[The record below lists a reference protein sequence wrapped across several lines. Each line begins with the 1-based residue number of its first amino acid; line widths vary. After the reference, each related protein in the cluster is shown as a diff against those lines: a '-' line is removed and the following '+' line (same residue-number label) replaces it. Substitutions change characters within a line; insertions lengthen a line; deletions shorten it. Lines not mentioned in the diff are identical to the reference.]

1 MKRIPLFVAVFL
13 LTISCKNDKSNTTKE
28 ASFTINGEVK
38 NQQFGEIYLQILNN
52 AQSKTDT
59 LKIRNGKFEYAGKSS
74 FPELAVMVVANV
86 DKQVD
91 KKNVMIF
98 FLEPNSKIAINIDTS
113 SVEKYI
119 VTGSKS
125 NDEFVSFKKK
135 YIQPV
140 EEKEKKTFD
149 KIDPMTIKN
158 PVVMD
163 SLMKLSQTIQQEK
176 KDAILSYINSN
187 KNSYVGAAYA
197 YLFSMQEEN
206 TTFAQAIYSALSDS
220 LKKSF
225 YAVEI
230 KNKIDAVSK
239 SDVGAFAADFAS
251 IDNDGKPFKLSN
263 FYKGK
268 KLVLIDF
275 WASWCGPCRK
285 ENPNVVKAYSQYK
298 SKGFEVLGVSLDE
311 EKKDWINAIEKDK
324 LVWKQVSDLK
334 GWESQ
339 TARLYNVTAIP
350 TNFLIDGTGKI
361 IATNLRGGD
370 LEKKLAE
377 LLK

>member
-1 MKRIPLFVAVFL
+1 MKRIPLFVTVFL
-13 LTISCKNDKSNTTKE
+13 LAISCKNDKSSTAKE
-28 ASFTINGEVK
+28 FSFSINGEVK
-38 NQQFGEIYLQILNN
+38 NQQFGEAYLQILNSP
-52 AQSKTDT
+52 QSKTDT
-59 LKIRNGKFEYAGKSS
+59 LKIKNGKFEYEGKSS
-74 FPELAVMVVANV
+74 YPELAVMVLANV

-98 FLEPNSKIAINIDTS
+98 FIDPNSKIIINVDTNT
-113 SVEKYI
+113 VEKYV

-149 KIDPMTIKN
+149 KIDPMAIKN

-163 SLMKLSQTIQQEK
+163 SLMKLSQAIQQEK
-176 KDAILSYINSN
+176 KDAIVSYINLN

-197 YLFSMQEEN
+197 YLFSIQEEN
-206 TTFAQAIYSALSDS
+206 TTFAQAVYSALSDS

-239 SDVGAFAADFAS
+239 SDVGAVAADFAS
-251 IDNDGKPFKLSN
+251 IDTDGKPFKLSD

-285 ENPNVVKAYSQYK
+285 ENPNVVKAYSQYNA
-298 SKGFEVLGVSLDE
+298 KGFEVLGVSLDE

-334 GWESQ
+334 GWASQ
-339 TARLYNVTAIP
+339 AARLYNVEAIP
-350 TNFLIDGTGKI
+350 SNFLIDGTGKI
-361 IATNLRGGD
+361 IATNLRGDD
-370 LEKKLAE
+370 LDRKLAE

>member
-1 MKRIPLFVAVFL
+1 LKRIPLFVVVFL
-13 LTISCKNDKSNTTKE
+13 FAISCKNDKTNTTRE
-28 ASFTINGEVK
+28 NSFTINGEIK

-52 AQSKTDT
+52 PQAKTDT
-59 LKIRNGKFEYAGKSS
+59 LKISNGKFEYTGKSG

-91 KKNVMIF
+91 KKNVMILF
-98 FLEPNSKIAINIDTS
+98 VEPDSKISMKIDTS
-113 SVEKYI
+113 TSEKYI

-125 NDEFVSFKKK
+125 NDEFLNFKKK
-135 YIQPV
+135 YIQSV
-140 EEKEKKTFD
+140 EEKEKKTFE
-149 KIDPMTIKN
+149 KIDPMAIKN

-163 SLMKLSQTIQQEK
+163 SLMKLSQVLQQEK
-176 KDAILSYINSN
+176 KDAILAYINSN

-197 YLFSMQEEN
+197 YLFSVQEESAV
-206 TTFAQAIYSALSDS
+206 FAQAVYNALSDS

-225 YAVEI
+225 YAVEM

-239 SDVGAFAADFAS
+239 SDVGAVAADFTS
-251 IDNDGKPFKLSN
+251 IDADGKSFKLSD

-285 ENPNVVKAYSQYK
+285 ENPNVVKAYSQFH
-298 SKGFEVLGVSLDE
+298 SKGFDVLGISLDE
-311 EKKDWINAIEKDK
+311 EKKDWINAIAKDK

-334 GWESQ
+334 GWASQ
-339 TARLYNVTAIP
+339 AARLYNVEAIP

-361 IATNLRGGD
+361 LATNLRGDD
-370 LEKKLAE
+370 LEKKLSE

>member
-1 MKRIPLFVAVFL
+1 MKRIHLFVAIILFA
-13 LTISCKNDKSNTTKE
+13 ISCKNDKPNTAKE
-28 ASFTINGEVK
+28 APFTIKGEVK
-38 NQQFGEIYLQILNN
+38 NQQFGEVYLQILNN
-52 AQSKTDT
+52 PQAKTDT
-59 LKIRNGKFEYAGKSS
+59 LKIQNGKFVYTGKSS
-74 FPELAVMVVANV
+74 SPELAVMVVANLE
-86 DKQVD
+86 KQVD
-91 KKNVMIF
+91 KKNVMILF
-98 FLEPNSKIAINIDTS
+98 IEPDSKITVNVDTS
-113 SVEKYI
+113 TAEKYA

-149 KIDPMTIKN
+149 KIDPMAIKN
-158 PVVMD
+158 PIVMD
-163 SLMKLSQTIQQEK
+163 SLMKLSQSIQQEK

-206 TTFAQAIYSALSDS
+206 TAFALAVYNALSDS

-225 YAVEI
+225 YAKEM
-230 KNKIDAVSK
+230 KIRIDVASK
-239 SDVGAFAADFAS
+239 SDVGAVAADFTS
-251 IDNDGKPFKLSN
+251 IDADGKPFKLSD
-263 FYKGK
+263 FYKDK

-285 ENPNVVKAYSQYK
+285 ENPNVVKAYSQFH

-311 EKKDWINAIEKDK
+311 EKRDWTNAIAKDK

-334 GWESQ
+334 GWESP

-350 TNFLIDGTGKI
+350 SNFLIDGTGKI
-361 IATNLRGGD
+361 IATNLRGDD

-377 LLK
+377 ILK

>member
-1 MKRIPLFVAVFL
+1 MKRIPLFLTIFL
-13 LTISCKNDKSNTTKE
+13 LVISCKNDKSNTTKE

-38 NQQFGEIYLQILNN
+38 NQQFGEAYLQILNN
-52 AQSKTDT
+52 TQSKTDT
-59 LKIRNGKFEYAGKSS
+59 LKIVNGKFEYAGKSS

-98 FLEPNSKIAINIDTS
+98 FIDPNSKMTIKVDTNT
-113 SVEKYI
+113 VEKYI

-125 NDEFVSFKKK
+125 NDEFVFFKRK

-149 KIDPMTIKN
+149 KIDPMAIKN
-158 PVVMD
+158 PTIMD
-163 SLMKLSQTIQQEK
+163 SLIKLSQIIQQEK
-176 KDAILSYINSN
+176 KDFILSYINSN

-197 YLFSMQEEN
+197 YLFSLQEEN
-206 TTFAQAIYSALSDS
+206 TTFAQAIYTALSDS

-225 YAVEI
+225 YALEM
-230 KNKIDAVSK
+230 KNKIDAVGK
-239 SDVGAFAADFAS
+239 SDVGAIAADFAS
-251 IDNDGKPFKLSN
+251 IDTDGKAFKLSD

-285 ENPNVVKAYSQYK
+285 ENPNVVKAYSQYN

-311 EKKDWINAIEKDK
+311 EKMDWINAIEKDK
-324 LVWKQVSDLK
+324 LIWKQVSDLK
-334 GWESQ
+334 GWKSQ
-339 TARLYNVTAIP
+339 AARLYNVEAIP
-350 TNFLIDGTGKI
+350 TNFLIDGAGKI
-361 IATNLRGGD
+361 IATNLRGND

-377 LLK
+377 LFK

>member
-1 MKRIPLFVAVFL
+1 MKRIPLFVTIFL
-13 LTISCKNDKSNTTKE
+13 LAISCKNDKSNTTKE

-38 NQQFGEIYLQILNN
+38 NQQFGEAYLQILNN

-59 LKIRNGKFEYAGKSS
+59 LKIVNGKFEYVGKSS
-74 FPELAVMVVANV
+74 FPELAVMVVANL

-98 FLEPNSKIAINIDTS
+98 FIEPNSKMTINVDTNT
-113 SVEKYI
+113 VEKYI

-149 KIDPMTIKN
+149 KIDPMAIKN
-158 PVVMD
+158 PTIMD
-163 SLMKLSQTIQQEK
+163 SLIKLSQIIQQEK
-176 KDAILSYINSN
+176 KDVILSYINSN

-197 YLFSMQEEN
+197 YLFSLQEEN
-206 TTFAQAIYSALSDS
+206 TTFAQAVYTALSDS

-230 KNKIDAVSK
+230 NNKIAAVSK
-239 SDVGAFAADFAS
+239 SDVGAVAADFAS
-251 IDNDGKPFKLSN
+251 IDTDGKAFRLSD

-285 ENPNVVKAYSQYK
+285 ENPNVVKAYSQYN

-311 EKKDWINAIEKDK
+311 EKMDWISAIEKDK

-334 GWESQ
+334 GWTSQ
-339 TARLYNVTAIP
+339 AARLYNVEAIP
-350 TNFLIDGTGKI
+350 TNFLIDGAGKI
-361 IATNLRGGD
+361 IATNLRGND